1 MPIYIVWA
9 YHSSTDSLAIHEKR
23 GRMEVLLVPAETSTM
38 TPMMMMMTTAS
49 MATTTLA
56 PTSPLATSK

>member
-9 YHSSTDSLAIHEKR
+9 YHSSTDGLVRHEKR
-23 GRMEVLLVPAETSTM
+23 GRMEVVLVPAETSTM

-49 MATTTLA
+49 MATATLA
-56 PTSPLATSK
+56 PTPSLATSK